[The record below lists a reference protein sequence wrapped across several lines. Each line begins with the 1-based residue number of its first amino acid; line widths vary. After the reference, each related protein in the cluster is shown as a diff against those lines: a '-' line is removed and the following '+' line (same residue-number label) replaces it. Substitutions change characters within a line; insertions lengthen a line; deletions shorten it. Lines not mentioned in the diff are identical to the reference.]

1 LLRASRERPC
11 GCCAADCSRVVLR
24 IDKACHMSS
33 VRRNNPWPI
42 FFAFSIL
49 ELVLLG
55 SAAQA
60 YWPRGKSVV
69 PIPPS
74 MIDLSFATQ

>member
-1 LLRASRERPC
+1 L
-11 GCCAADCSRVVLR
+11 
-24 IDKACHMSS
+24 
-33 VRRNNPWPI
+33 
-42 FFAFSIL
+42 IL
-49 ELVLLG
+49 ELVLVG

-74 MIDLSFATQ
+74 MIDLNFATQ